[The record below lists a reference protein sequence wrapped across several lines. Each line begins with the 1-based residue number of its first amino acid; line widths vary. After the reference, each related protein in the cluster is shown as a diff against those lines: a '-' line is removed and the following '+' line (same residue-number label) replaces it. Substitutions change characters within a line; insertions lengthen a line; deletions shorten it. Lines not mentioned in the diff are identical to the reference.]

1 MKNKNYIVG
10 HVIYYSIILGLLAYK
25 LATLGD
31 KQSLLIMQWIG
42 VL

>member
-1 MKNKNYIVG
+1 MKNSFLVS
-10 HVIYYSIILGLLAYK
+10 HVIGYSIILGALAYV
-25 LATLGD
+25 LAKLGD